1 MKKSTVKLLGITT
14 AVLLL
19 ATGCGKVPKLEN
31 GQDAVVTLK
40 GKDISVDTLYK
51 EMKERYALS
60 TLIDLIDTEILDQK
74 YETTKEMK
82 DEVQDQVDLLIKQY
96 GGEDKLLQVIYSSGF
111 SSIDDLKDYYML
123 SNKRNKA
130 IEDYA
135 KSKVSDDEIKDFYD
149 EKIFGDISAKHILI
163 SPEVGSNAT
172 DAEKQEA
179 EANALK
185 KANEVI
191 SKLNN
196 GESFDDLAKQYSSD
210 ESNKNKGGLL
220 SDFVHGDMV
229 EEFENAAKELEKGKY
244 TTTPVKTQYGYHIIY
259 KVNQKSKP
267 KLDTVKDDIAEEIAK
282 DNLSNDQALQ
292 VTALE
297 ELRKDYKVS
306 IQDDSLKD
314 QYERYLKNAKNN

>member
-1 MKKSTVKLLGITT
+1 MKKSTMKLLGITSV
-14 AVLLL
+14 ALLL
-19 ATGCGKVPKLEN
+19 VTGCGKVPKLEN

-40 GKDISVDTLYK
+40 GGDISVDDLYK

-60 TLIDLIDTEILDQK
+60 VLIDLVDTDILEQK

-82 DEVQDQVDLLIKQY
+82 NEVQDQVDLLIQQY
-96 GGEDKLLQVIYSSGF
+96 GGEDKLLQVIQSSGF
-111 SSIDDLKDYYML
+111 TSIDDLKEYYL
-123 SNKRNKA
+123 LANKRSKA

-135 KSKVSDDEIKDFYD
+135 KSKVSDSEVEEYYE

-196 GESFDDLAKQYSSD
+196 GESFDDLAKEYSSD
-210 ESNKNKGGLL
+210 ESNKDKGGLL
-220 SDFVHGDMV
+220 ADFVHGDMV
-229 EEFENAAKELEKGKY
+229 EEFEEAAKALEKGKY

-259 KVNQKSKP
+259 KVDQKDKP
-267 KLDTVKDDIAEEIAK
+267 KLNKVKDDIKEEIAK
-282 DNLSNDQALQ
+282 DNLNSDSTLQ
-292 VTALE
+292 ITALE
-297 ELRKDYKVS
+297 ELRKDYNIS
-306 IQDDSLKD
+306 IQDDTLKD